1 MSLKGH
7 DDIVTFGERKSSNP
21 QQLYRHITC
30 KQKLNITAIPSRPKR
45 RIISLFHP
53 PPLRMLY
60 FIFHNLLQ
68 AMVRSRGL
76 FLPIKG
82 EII

>member
-21 QQLYRHITC
+21 QQLYRHIAC

-45 RIISLFHP
+45 RMISLFHHP
-53 PPLRMLY
+53 SANA
-60 FIFHNLLQ
+60 IFH
-68 AMVRSRGL
+68 
-76 FLPIKG
+76 FP
-82 EII
+82 